1 MKSFKLLTTGFL
13 ALSLAAA
20 SASAATLDTV
30 KERGKL
36 LCGSNG
42 KTAGFSA
49 PNAKGKMSGFDVDF
63 CRAISAAI
71 FNDPDKVEY
80 IPLTSKQ
87 RLTALQSGE
96 IDVLSRTTTW
106 TMSRDSGMGLSFA
119 ATTIYDGQ
127 GFMVHKD
134 LGVTS
139 ALELAGA
146 AVCTRTGTTTELNM
160 ADFFNKNKMEYKPVV
175 FEDRSEE
182 KSAFFSGRCDVMTA
196 DRIAMAGIRANAP
209 GNPDDYIILPEVISK
224 EPLALAVRSNDSE
237 WFSLVRW
244 VAYALINAE
253 EMGVTSD
260 NLAKMLK
267 SEDPAIQRLLGV
279 NGNLGEKVGLKKDWA
294 ANAIG
299 AVGNY
304 SEIFER
310 HVGPNSPLKIER
322 GINALWNQGGIL
334 YAAPIR

>member
-1 MKSFKLLTTGFL
+1 MKSLKLLTAGVLGL
-13 ALSLAAA
+13 AVMAGSA
-20 SASAATLDTV
+20 SASTLETV

-49 PNAKGKMSGFDVDF
+49 PDAQGKMAGFDVDF

-71 FNDPDKVEY
+71 FNDPDKVDY

-106 TMSRDSGMGLSFA
+106 TMSRDAGIGLSFA

-139 ALELAGA
+139 ATQLNGA

-182 KSAFFSGRCDVMTA
+182 RSAFFSGRCDVMTA

-209 GNPDDYIILPEVISK
+209 GNPDDYVILPEVISK
-224 EPLALAVRSNDSE
+224 EPLSLAVRSNDAE

-253 EMGVTSD
+253 EMGITSANVD
-260 NLAKMLK
+260 KMKK
-267 SEDPAIQRLLGV
+267 SEDPAVQRLLGE
-279 NGNLGEKVGLKKDWA
+279 NGNLGEKIGLDNGWA
-294 ANAIG
+294 YRAI
-299 AVGNY
+299 
-304 SEIFER
+304 SSR
-310 HVGPNSPLKIER
+310 
-322 GINALWNQGGIL
+322 W
-334 YAAPIR
+334 

>member
-1 MKSFKLLTTGFL
+1 MKSWKLL
-13 ALSLAAA
+13 AA
-20 SASAATLDTV
+20 SALGVALMAGNASASTLDTI

-49 PNAKGKMSGFDVDF
+49 PDANGKMAGFDVDF
-63 CRAISAAI
+63 CRAISAAV

-80 IPLTSKQ
+80 VPLTSKQ

-96 IDVLSRTTTW
+96 IDVLSRTTTM
-106 TMSRDSGMGLSFA
+106 TMSRDAGMGLSFA

-127 GFMVHKD
+127 GFMVAKK

-139 ALELAGA
+139 AKELDGA
-146 AVCTRTGTTTELNM
+146 AVCTRTGTNTELNM
-160 ADFFNKNKMEYKPVV
+160 ADFFNKNKMDYKPVV

-182 KSAFFSGRCDVMTA
+182 RAAFFSGRCDVMTA
-196 DRIAMAGIRANAP
+196 DLTGLAGVRANAP
-209 GNPDDYIILPEVISK
+209 GNPDDYAILPEVISK
-224 EPLALAVRSNDSE
+224 EPLSIAVRSDDAE

-244 VAYALINAE
+244 VTYALINAE
-253 EMGVTSD
+253 EMGITAANVE
-260 NLAKMLK
+260 KMK
-267 SEDPAIQRLLGV
+267 MSQDPAIQRLLGV
-279 NGNLGEKVGLKKDWA
+279 NGNLGEKIGLSNDWA
-294 ANAIG
+294 VRAIG

-310 HVGPNSPLKIER
+310 NIGTNSPLKIER
-322 GINALWNQGGIL
+322 GINALWSDGGIL
-334 YAAPIR
+334 YAAPVR